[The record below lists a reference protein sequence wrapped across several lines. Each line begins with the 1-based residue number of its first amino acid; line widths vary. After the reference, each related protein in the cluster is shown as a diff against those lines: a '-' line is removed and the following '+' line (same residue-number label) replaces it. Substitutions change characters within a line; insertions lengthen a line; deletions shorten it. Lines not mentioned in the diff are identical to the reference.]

1 MLRLTRLPCLLLSF
15 LLICLTMLLPTQD
28 AQAVPAARPG
38 MIPLD
43 TTNTSAIT
51 ASSRPSDTDT
61 LTSAQKA
68 IRHPHRGYLAFN
80 LGKTPR
86 WANLGLLGYSD
97 KVSGI
102 QFNALGSA
110 ANHSGGLQFSG
121 LTNIAGKL
129 HGVQVAGLSNVCSSP
144 FRGLQLAS
152 VSNVSMGVKR
162 GTQLAAL
169 VNITSSRMRGLQ
181 VAIYNYADTLSG
193 SQVGFF
199 NSCMSH
205 PRGVQIGL
213 VNFSR
218 DTVAHKVGL
227 VNVNPKTKIDLLGY
241 IGTSS
246 KFNLAV
252 RFRNRST
259 YNIIGFGTHYMGL
272 DKKFSGALFYRIGQY
287 FNVSPHLSLSGDI
300 GYYHIETFE
309 QHSEDSPERLFSMQA
324 HLNADYSIN
333 SALGLMASIGWGDTR
348 HYYHWRHYRNRP
360 LVEAGL
366 TVNLRPQHLND
377 DSPNPS
383 ATLAQIEQTAADS
396 IYAFNDPRLIKPRP
410 WRAALQ
416 AFGINV
422 LVQSFDRFVMNE
434 DFAQIN
440 LHTIHH
446 NFKHGFV
453 WDNDQFS
460 TNLFAHPYHGGLYFN
475 SARCN
480 GLNFW
485 QSVPYSLCGSLMWE
499 MTCEIEPPAIND
511 LMATTIGGVC
521 LGEVT
526 HRLSALV
533 LDDRDR
539 GMKRFLRELAGAVIC
554 PIRAFNR
561 IVTGRAWQVSDK
573 YYKYHDYTK
582 LPVTLALSA
591 GNRYLADQGG
601 LFRGESNPYLDVSIA
616 YGDPMNMEQNSP
628 YDYFTA
634 NVTFGLSGNQP
645 LISGIHLLGRLWGA
659 QVSETEHL
667 ETQAGI
673 FQHFNYYDSK
683 AVKDGTDRV
692 PFRISEAAAAGP
704 GLIMRF
710 KRSGSMRYLQQSF
723 HLSGILLGGSMSD
736 YYNVIDRDYNMGS
749 GFSVK
754 SQTLLQFGP
763 VSRFLLAAS
772 YYNIFTWKGYEH
784 KDLDATDP
792 LYLNAQG
799 DHSNARLTVVSP
811 RMYHALNK
819 HLSLELSGSY
829 YLRKTHYKYYPNVT
843 SQTFEVRFGINYVF
857 Y

>member
-1 MLRLTRLPCLLLSF
+1 
-15 LLICLTMLLPTQD
+15 
-28 AQAVPAARPG
+28 
-38 MIPLD
+38 
-43 TTNTSAIT
+43 
-51 ASSRPSDTDT
+51 
-61 LTSAQKA
+61 
-68 IRHPHRGYLAFN
+68 
-80 LGKTPR
+80 
-86 WANLGLLGYSD
+86 
-97 KVSGI
+97 
-102 QFNALGSA
+102 
-110 ANHSGGLQFSG
+110 
-121 LTNIAGKL
+121 
-129 HGVQVAGLSNVCSSP
+129 
-144 FRGLQLAS
+144 
-152 VSNVSMGVKR
+152 
-162 GTQLAAL
+162 
-169 VNITSSRMRGLQ
+169 
-181 VAIYNYADTLSG
+181 
-193 SQVGFF
+193 
-199 NSCMSH
+199 
-205 PRGVQIGL
+205 
-213 VNFSR
+213 
-218 DTVAHKVGL
+218 
-227 VNVNPKTKIDLLGY
+227 
-241 IGTSS
+241 
-246 KFNLAV
+246 
-252 RFRNRST
+252 
-259 YNIIGFGTHYMGL
+259 
-272 DKKFSGALFYRIGQY
+272 
-287 FNVSPHLSLSGDI
+287 
-300 GYYHIETFE
+300 
-309 QHSEDSPERLFSMQA
+309 
-324 HLNADYSIN
+324 
-333 SALGLMASIGWGDTR
+333 
-348 HYYHWRHYRNRP
+348 
-360 LVEAGL
+360 
-366 TVNLRPQHLND
+366 
-377 DSPNPS
+377 
-383 ATLAQIEQTAADS
+383 
-396 IYAFNDPRLIKPRP
+396 
-410 WRAALQ
+410 
-416 AFGINV
+416 
-422 LVQSFDRFVMNE
+422 
-434 DFAQIN
+434 
-440 LHTIHH
+440 
-446 NFKHGFV
+446 
-453 WDNDQFS
+453 
-460 TNLFAHPYHGGLYFN
+460 
-475 SARCN
+475 
-480 GLNFW
+480 
-485 QSVPYSLCGSLMWE
+485 
-499 MTCEIEPPAIND
+499 
-511 LMATTIGGVC
+511 MATTIGGVC

-667 ETQAGI
+667 EAQAGI